1 MSDFQR
7 ASGPVYLDAMVTR
20 LLAVFAL
27 VAAAATA
34 AFIAGQHTVKR
45 DDRWLA
51 GYHAGA
57 RAERSATRE
66 NAKRLT
72 ARYQP
77 GQPGFEAI
85 YSAGRREG
93 QRLGERLGRSAGL
106 SAGRRSGFKAGRQA
120 ALPTFPG
127 GWRAQHWYL
136 VRLEPGGGSRVQV
149 GKRVVVARGRLY
161 GACPKNPD
169 DICAAPPQN

>member
-7 ASGPVYLDAMVTR
+7 ARGPVYLDAMVTR
-20 LLAVFAL
+20 LLAVLAL

-34 AFIAGQHTVKR
+34 AFISGQHTVKR
-45 DDRWLA
+45 DDRWLQ
-51 GYHAGA
+51 GYHAGV
-57 RAERSATRE
+57 RAQRNDARE

-93 QRLGERLGRSAGL
+93 QRLGQRLGRSEGL
-106 SAGRRSGFKAGRQA
+106 TAGRRSGFKAGRQT
-120 ALPTFPG
+120 ALPSFPG

-136 VRLEPGGGSRVQV
+136 VRLEPGVGARMQV

-161 GACPKNPD
+161 GACPSNPD
-169 DICAAPPQN
+169 NICAAPPN

>member
-7 ASGPVYLDAMVTR
+7 TGGPVYFVAMVTR
-20 LLAVFAL
+20 LLAVLAL

-45 DDRWLA
+45 DDRWLQ
-51 GYHAGA
+51 GYHAGV
-57 RAERSATRE
+57 RAERNATRE
-66 NAKRLT
+66 NAKRET
-72 ARYQP
+72 ARYLP

-93 QRLGERLGRSAGL
+93 QRLGQRLGRSAGL
-106 SAGRRSGFKAGRQA
+106 SDGRRTGFKAGRA
-120 ALPTFPG
+120 EALPTFPG

-136 VRLEPGGGSRVQV
+136 VRLEPGRGSRVQV
-149 GKRVVVARGRLY
+149 GQRVVVSRGRLY
-161 GACPKNPD
+161 GACTNNPD
-169 DICAAPPQN
+169 KICAAPQN